1 VHRELKIYVDDKELQ
16 FTDAKPYI
24 SEFGRTM
31 IPIRAVTESFG
42 ANVDWNGILK
52 KVTIT
57 YDDIEIYFLV
67 VHPDNIVVIND
78 LKTNQSKS
86 VPMDSKP
93 VIKTTER
100 LCLCELLVKHLVI
113 KFTGM
118 RANTKLLLI
127 QRINSLYFYK
137 SCFKRYLLSMCC

>member
-52 KVTIT
+52 
-57 YDDIEIYFLV
+57 
-67 VHPDNIVVIND
+67 
-78 LKTNQSKS
+78 
-86 VPMDSKP
+86 
-93 VIKTTER
+93 R
-100 LCLCELLVKHLVI
+100 LQLLMMI
-113 KFTGM
+113 
-118 RANTKLLLI
+118 
-127 QRINSLYFYK
+127 
-137 SCFKRYLLSMCC
+137 

>member
-1 VHRELKIYVDDKELQ
+1 MLKRGRIKMKKNIFFKKIGIIAVLSVFIFTLIIGFTNQTALASNSVHRELKIYVDDKELQ

-52 KVTIT
+52 KVIIT

-78 LKTNQSKS
+78 LKR
-86 VPMDSKP
+86 
-93 VIKTTER
+93 IKANLFQWTPS
-100 LCLCELLVKHLVI
+100 LL
-113 KFTGM
+113 
-118 RANTKLLLI
+118 
-127 QRINSLYFYK
+127 
-137 SCFKRYLLSMCC
+137 